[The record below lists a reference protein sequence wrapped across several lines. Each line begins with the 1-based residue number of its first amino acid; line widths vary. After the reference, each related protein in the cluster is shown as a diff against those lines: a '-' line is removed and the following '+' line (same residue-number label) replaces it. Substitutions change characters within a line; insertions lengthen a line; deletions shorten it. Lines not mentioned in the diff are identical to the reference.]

1 MKKEPIP
8 AKDVALHY
16 TSVKISLTA
25 IVVGPAM
32 IKPLKELWN
41 WFQIIQEESL
51 EQKLYVS
58 IVEDIKVM
66 YSMTAPLKLGCV
78 IV

>member
-1 MKKEPIP
+1 
-8 AKDVALHY
+8 
-16 TSVKISLTA
+16 
-25 IVVGPAM
+25 M

-51 EQKLYVS
+51 EQKLYVP